1 MNPAFDPTPAPRGRL
16 ARLGVVL
23 HVSSPAE
30 QHVALAAMCERAGI
44 EVVWFMDRIG
54 GPRPPEDDDAWLRAA
69 AVSPRM
75 SRSGIGAMVD
85 LANRPPTVLAAA
97 AATVYGPG
105 LPTLELGVL
114 SYGPATMGYLADL
127 REALMTHLPE
137 RRPRLSGVAMD
148 VGEIGALLE
157 IVDDLVLPG
166 WRFTD
171 LEAAADEAR
180 AEASEAGR
188 DPSSLGVAVLVPVS
202 IGRTGAEASARA
214 DGDPLFSHLGHPA
227 EVGIFGTLEEC
238 QDRVIALA
246 HAGVTDV
253 RCILPAAPDVHDVI
267 AQLTAMT
274 VGTTDVLRP
283 GSLRS
288 PAPPP
293 PVGWGG
299 RPDRPPQPGISG
311 GSKRR

>member
-1 MNPAFDPTPAPRGRL
+1 
-16 ARLGVVL
+16 
-23 HVSSPAE
+23 
-30 QHVALAAMCERAGI
+30 MCERAGI
-44 EVVWFMDRIG
+44 EVVWFMDHVVESAPSSRG
-54 GPRPPEDDDAWLRAA
+54 DAWLSAA
-69 AVSPRM
+69 AVSPRL
-75 SRSGIGAMVD
+75 SRSRVGAMVD
-85 LANRPPTVLAAA
+85 ASHRPPTSLAAA
-97 AATVYGPG
+97 AAALNGPTS
-105 LPTLELGVL
+105 PTLELGVL
-114 SYGPATMGYLADL
+114 SAGPATPGYLADL
-127 REALMTHLPE
+127 RVALVTGLPE
-137 RRPRLSGVAMD
+137 RRPRVSGVAMD
-148 VGEIGALLE
+148 VAEIRPLLE

-166 WRFTD
+166 WRFAD
-171 LEAAADEAR
+171 LEAAADEVR

-214 DGDPLFSHLGHPA
+214 DGDPTFRQLGHPA
-227 EVGIFGTLEEC
+227 GVGIFGTLEEC

-299 RPDRPPQPGISG
+299 RPDRPPQPGASG
-311 GSKRR
+311 GSRRR